1 LNYNLDLLTNLNNL
15 PLNYPAS
22 VLYSLAFICEDKM
35 GGASGALYSLLLT
48 GAAGH
53 LASMN
58 YLDWTGALKN
68 ALDTSMKYSSAR
80 KGDKTMVPI
89 TFKYKFIV
97 VCTLH
102 FFNCLI

>member
-1 LNYNLDLLTNLNNL
+1 LNYHLELLTILNKL

-53 LASMN
+53 LASTN
-58 YLDWTGALKN
+58 YLDWSGALKN

-89 TFKYKFIV
+89 TFKYTFIRLLKSY
-97 VCTLH
+97 TH
-102 FFNCLI
+102 

>member
-1 LNYNLDLLTNLNNL
+1 MNYHLELLTILNKL

-53 LASMN
+53 LASTN
-58 YLDWTGALKN
+58 YLDWSGALKN

-89 TFKYKFIV
+89 TFKYTFIRLLKSY
-97 VCTLH
+97 TH
-102 FFNCLI
+102 